1 MRKGILKNCRLLKDS
16 SVLIGRL
23 ANLIDNDGKY
33 KGIKEG
39 LFKISLTVWDLAEK
53 IEDEYY
59 FLNYEFD
66 ILRKGL
72 KYFKNER
79 LKNKKTRSRKHWK

>member
-23 ANLIDNDGKY
+23 ANLIDNEGKY

-66 ILRKGL
+66 ILRKEL